1 MTAGIPRTHLE
12 SGETDRPA
20 RRPSARHHTAGPTM
34 MGIRLHRREGPWGT
48 GPGAVDLITRREH
61 MNGPKTTRRDILR
74 LAGAGA
80 AALAVPA
87 LAAPEV
93 AASPSSASLTPAPIR
108 RPPFRVGK
116 WLPSDQRVLDEWLA
130 SLIRRVDS
138 RAATTSLH
146 PSVQALKDLIES
158 EPDVYMWFTQMFT
171 QVPRTPEFATTPIG
185 TPQVRSYT
193 HALEL
198 INAVL
203 TTAPEFN
210 ETGLVGFPINA
221 ILDWSMAT
229 DAGGSAF
236 LDSQVNERL
245 KAILDAWGAFLAS
258 SDSRYVLS
266 KDPRSGWFGADA
278 RKGQRPVASPDD
290 PSVIVNACESAPYR
304 IARRVKRIDQF
315 WIKGQPYSLRHIFAD
330 DPINEEF
337 AGGTI
342 YQAFLSA
349 LSYHRWHMPVDGT
362 IRSVRNIDGTY
373 YAEDLAMGFDPAGP
387 NESQGYIAQLA
398 ARAVVTID
406 ADDPRIGLMA
416 FVAIGMAEV
425 STCEVTVE
433 PGQHLRKGEQLGMF
447 HFGGSTHLLVFRPQ
461 TQVSFR
467 LHGQTP
473 GLEASNILVNAAIA
487 RVR

>member
-1 MTAGIPRTHLE
+1 
-12 SGETDRPA
+12 
-20 RRPSARHHTAGPTM
+20 
-34 MGIRLHRREGPWGT
+34 
-48 GPGAVDLITRREH
+48 

-87 LAAPEV
+87 LAAPGV
-93 AASPSSASLTPAPIR
+93 AASPTPTSLASAAVR

-116 WLPSDQRVLDEWLA
+116 WLPSDQRVLEEWLA

-158 EPDVYMWFTQMFT
+158 EPEVYMWFTQMFT

-278 RKGQRPVASPDD
+278 RKAMPGFDQEFVCEPTAPYHGYASWDDFFTRTFREGQRPVASPDD